1 MVEKIQGKILGLALI
16 VSLILVFVPFASSF
30 FTAKIS
36 NVSVFVSDSQT
47 DQPTGSSSGSAGGR
61 ILPVVGNTVVTPE
74 KKPPINTNTTPSNN
88 TVPQATQPEQ
98 GSQPSIISFLP
109 LAVADLTQ
117 KIPDFGAILSKLNIS
132 NAEDVASLNNYNI
145 FLPGL
150 KKIGD
155 NKIPT
160 EIVFVQLANR
170 KIDAL
175 IKLDFSNSDVVAQK
189 INVFPGESMHL
200 ILKPKARA
208 KAVSGYIIFK
218 SYNPKVAFTGR
229 YIPSFNMALSA
240 LSGSDITSSH
250 IVKNSTKITSELDQ
264 QFTVLN
270 FNYNDDDKDGIYTAD
285 IKAPVAKGE
294 YEVVSS
300 IDYGGA
306 VENKKDIKFTT
317 LIDPEGYIY
326 EKSGDKELRINN
338 AVVSLYRFNND
349 KYELWSAGEFG
360 QENPQITDTTGNY
373 AFLVP
378 AGTYYIT
385 VSVPNYYFFQGDA
398 FSVAEG
404 KEIHANIALKKEFD
418 LSALINWNTVLIFI
432 LFCLVAYNFF
442 RDAKRV

>member
-1 MVEKIQGKILGLALI
+1 
-16 VSLILVFVPFASSF
+16 
-30 FTAKIS
+30 
-36 NVSVFVSDSQT
+36 
-47 DQPTGSSSGSAGGR
+47 
-61 ILPVVGNTVVTPE
+61 
-74 KKPPINTNTTPSNN
+74 
-88 TVPQATQPEQ
+88 
-98 GSQPSIISFLP
+98 
-109 LAVADLTQ
+109 
-117 KIPDFGAILSKLNIS
+117 
-132 NAEDVASLNNYNI
+132 
-145 FLPGL
+145 
-150 KKIGD
+150 
-155 NKIPT
+155 
-160 EIVFVQLANR
+160 
-170 KIDAL
+170 
-175 IKLDFSNSDVVAQK
+175 
-189 INVFPGESMHL
+189 
-200 ILKPKARA
+200 
-208 KAVSGYIIFK
+208 
-218 SYNPKVAFTGR
+218 
-229 YIPSFNMALSA
+229 MALSA